1 MSSAFKKNTAPSYDS
16 EKSYETE
23 KKEQTDYRNQD
34 ASSNRVNQTD
44 QYGNKVTYT
53 QTGYDSSGNPTYEQT
68 STMGDTAK
76 EYDTLYRDLSKKYGE
91 TAGSFDFDYEKAM
104 TEAGTQAYSAYG
116 ERFDRDNKQTNTR
129 LVNQGFDI
137 NAEGYNN
144 EMADQS
150 KAQNDAYS
158 SFVRD
163 YVGQLY
169 DSELKSYQQ
178 KMSDYSAGMDYGQS
192 ATGGDY
198 EDYYKTSGKSGKNSY
213 DKDYD
218 AKYKE
223 YEEKQKQK
231 NAALGGLAS
240 VAGTA
245 TQAYLKS
252 QDTGSRGSSSGSSR

>member
-1 MSSAFKKNTAPSYDS
+1 MSSAFKKNSAPSYDS
-16 EKSYETE
+16 SKSYSQ
-23 KKEQTDYRNQD
+23 EQTEQRDYRNQD
-34 ASSNRVNQTD
+34 ASYNRVNQTD
-44 QYGNKVTYT
+44 QYGNKITYT

-91 TAGSFDFDYEKAM
+91 TAGSFDFDYQTAM
-104 TEAGTQAYSAYG
+104 EEAGKQGYSAYG
-116 ERFDRDNKQTNTR
+116 ERFTRDNKATDNR

-137 NAEGYNN
+137 NSEGYNS
-144 EMADQS
+144 EMGDQY

-163 YVGQLY
+163 YVNQLY
-169 DSELKSYQQ
+169 NQELSTYQQ
-178 KMSDYSAGMDYGQS
+178 KMSDYSAGLDYGQS

-198 EDYYKTSGKSGKNSY
+198 ADYYKTSGKSGDNSY
-213 DKDYD
+213 DKQYD
-218 AKYKE
+218 ADYKN
-223 YEEKQKQK
+223 YQEKQKEK

-240 VAGTA
+240 LAGTA

-252 QDTGSRGSSSGSSR
+252 KSTGSSASGGSY

>member
-16 EKSYETE
+16 SKSYSQ
-23 KKEQTDYRNQD
+23 EQTEQRDYRNTE
-34 ASSNRVNQTD
+34 ASSNRINQTD

-91 TAGSFDFDYEKAM
+91 TAGTFDFDYEKAM
-104 TEAGTQAYSAYG
+104 TEAGNQAYDAYG
-116 ERFDRDNKQTNTR
+116 ERFSRDNAQTNTR

-144 EMADQS
+144 EMSDQY
-150 KAQNDAYS
+150 KAQNSAYS
-158 SFVRD
+158 EFVRD
-163 YVGQLY
+163 YVNQLY
-169 DSELKSYQQ
+169 NQELSSYQQ
-178 KMSDYSAGMDYGQS
+178 KMSDYSAGLDYGQS

-198 EDYYKTSGKSGKNSY
+198 EDYYKTQGKSGSNSY
-213 DKDYD
+213 DKQYD
-218 AKYKE
+218 ADYKN
-223 YEEKQKQK
+223 YQEKQKEK

-240 VAGTA
+240 LAGTA

-252 QDTGSRGSSSGSSR
+252 KSTGSSGSSSGSY